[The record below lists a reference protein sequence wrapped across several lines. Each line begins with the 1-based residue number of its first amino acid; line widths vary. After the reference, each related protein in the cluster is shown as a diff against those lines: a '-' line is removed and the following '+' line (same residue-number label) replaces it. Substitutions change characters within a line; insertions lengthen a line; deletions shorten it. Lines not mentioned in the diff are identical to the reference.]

1 MYRDAVDP
9 AIRYLLGRSTVML
22 IGVAV
27 VAVGMHDYNGPD
39 ASVITFGIV
48 ALIVLI
54 LAGVYGRRNR

>member
-1 MYRDAVDP
+1 
-9 AIRYLLGRSTVML
+9 ML